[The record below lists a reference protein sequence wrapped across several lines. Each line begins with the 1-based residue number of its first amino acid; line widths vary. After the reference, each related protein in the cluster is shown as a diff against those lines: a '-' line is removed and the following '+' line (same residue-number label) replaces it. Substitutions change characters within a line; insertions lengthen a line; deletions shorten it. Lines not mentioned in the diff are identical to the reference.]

1 MDMICKWNNIMIR
14 TSLMVIG
21 SGTSGIPLLMMIIF
35 MDHSLMIITIEDIG
49 WNWGF
54 HNALT
59 LFPNVSSSSL
69 QWIVNYSKYL
79 TSNQINMHKIKWGKG
94 IQTFLLEGS
103 DKI

>member
-49 WNWGF
+49 
-54 HNALT
+54 
-59 LFPNVSSSSL
+59 
-69 QWIVNYSKYL
+69 
-79 TSNQINMHKIKWGKG
+79 
-94 IQTFLLEGS
+94 
-103 DKI
+103 